1 LADHDASRT
10 SASDKGRP
18 TAGAK
23 AKQIAI
29 PAGKKLKKDFGV
41 PKLNGLKEAVA
52 RNRASQVTTCHFRL
66 GGSRCQ
72 HADHTKP
79 PLMQHPSSRAN
90 LQNAV
95 RQDLVDESQPS
106 TSSSNAFI
114 AADPVDPAL
123 TIRDSSARAFT
134 RELKKVIERS
144 DVILQVLDAR
154 DPEGT
159 RSRWVEEEV
168 RKKEGEGKRLI
179 GVVNKIGALC
189 VYLATANIF

>member
-1 LADHDASRT
+1 
-10 SASDKGRP
+10 
-18 TAGAK
+18 
-23 AKQIAI
+23 
-29 PAGKKLKKDFGV
+29 
-41 PKLNGLKEAVA
+41 
-52 RNRASQVTTCHFRL
+52 
-66 GGSRCQ
+66 
-72 HADHTKP
+72 
-79 PLMQHPSSRAN
+79 

-106 TSSSNAFI
+106 TSSSNAFV